1 MLFSRSKSLTPTDA
15 AAAMARGELQLIDV
29 REPSELSDAR
39 IKGARHIPL
48 GQLSAKLGEL
58 DRDRPVAFLCRSGSR
73 SAIATRSAT
82 KAGLDAANIKG
93 GIGAWTRAGL
103 PLSSRNR
110 TNADDRPQG
119 HRIQEPGMTTTTDPF
134 KD

>member
-1 MLFSRSKSLTPTDA
+1 MLFSRPKSLTPTDA
-15 AAAMARGELQLIDV
+15 AAAMARGELQVIDV
-29 REPSELSDAR
+29 RETAELSGGR
-39 IKGARHIPL
+39 IDGARHIPL
-48 GQLSAKLGEL
+48 RELSAKLGEL

-103 PLSSRNR
+103 PLSSTQSHKRR
-110 TNADDRPQG
+110 
-119 HRIQEPGMTTTTDPF
+119 
-134 KD
+134 

>member
-29 REPSELSDAR
+29 REPSELSDSR

-48 GQLSAKLGEL
+48 GQLSSKLGEL

-103 PLSSRNR
+103 PLSSTQSHKRR
-110 TNADDRPQG
+110 
-119 HRIQEPGMTTTTDPF
+119 
-134 KD
+134 

>member
-1 MLFSRSKSLTPTDA
+1 MLFTRSKSLTPTDA
-15 AAAMARGELQLIDV
+15 AAALARGELQLIDV
-29 REPSELSDAR
+29 REPSELSEAR
-39 IKGARHIPL
+39 VKGARNIPL

-58 DRDRPVAFLCRSGSR
+58 DRDRPIAFLCRSGSR

-103 PLSSRNR
+103 PLSSQRAR
-110 TNADDRPQG
+110 RAR
-119 HRIQEPGMTTTTDPF
+119 
-134 KD
+134 